1 MIEIKLTQYSHGYG
15 CGCKIAPSVLAEI
28 LDGNKSGNSFAGL
41 IVGNDS
47 QDDAAVMD
55 LGNGK
60 GLISTTDFFMPIVD
74 DPYDFGRI
82 AATNA
87 ISDIYAMGGTPVLAV
102 AILGWPIDK
111 LPADIAGKVLAG
123 GRAVCQ
129 AAGIPL
135 AGGHSIDSPEPI
147 FGLAVNGL
155 IDLVNLKQN
164 NTAKEGDYLYLTKP
178 LGAGIITTA
187 AKKGIVKSE
196 DLEVAVGLMT
206 TLNTIGQQL
215 GEIPQVHAL
224 TDVTGFGLFG
234 HLIEMAEGSDLSAVI
249 NPDTL
254 PVIPG
259 IETYLQQY
267 AVPAITYRNWNSY
280 GHKIEEPDADLLH
293 IGCDPQTSGGL
304 LIAVDASYRTAFED
318 GFGLRP
324 IGKLT
329 AKGDKVICFTPKSV
343 G

>member
-1 MIEIKLTQYSHGYG
+1 MSDIKLTHYSHGYG

-28 LDGNKSGNSFAGL
+28 LDGNKSENRFAGL

-47 QDDAAVMD
+47 QDDAAVLD

-74 DPYDFGRI
+74 DPFDFGRI

-111 LPADIAGKVLAG
+111 LTAEIAGKVLAG
-123 GRAVCQ
+123 GRSVCE

-155 IDLVNLKQN
+155 VDLNNLKQN

-187 AKKGIVKSE
+187 AKKGIVKTE
-196 DLEVAVGLMT
+196 DLDEAVLLMT
-206 TLNTIGQQL
+206 TLNTIGQKL
-215 GEIPQVHAL
+215 GKIPEVHAL

-234 HLIEMAEGSDLSAVI
+234 HLIEMAEGSNLTAVI
-249 NPDTL
+249 NPQAL
-254 PVIPG
+254 PVIAG
-259 IETYLQQY
+259 IDTYLQQY
-267 AVPAITYRNWNSY
+267 AIPAITYRNWNSY

-304 LIAVDASYRTAFED
+304 LIAVDAGFRTAFED

-324 IGKLT
+324 IGKL
-329 AKGDKVICFTPKSV
+329 KEREEKIIRFTKSV
-343 G
+343 AG